1 MFAIHFVVNFSEAK
15 LDYIFICISSKGI
28 VLIIYLVIY
37 IMNSGYSSLSKGFTM
52 LITLEEQEKG
62 NDLNPKTLPP
72 DVRILQRL

>member
-15 LDYIFICISSKGI
+15 LDYIFIYIASKGI